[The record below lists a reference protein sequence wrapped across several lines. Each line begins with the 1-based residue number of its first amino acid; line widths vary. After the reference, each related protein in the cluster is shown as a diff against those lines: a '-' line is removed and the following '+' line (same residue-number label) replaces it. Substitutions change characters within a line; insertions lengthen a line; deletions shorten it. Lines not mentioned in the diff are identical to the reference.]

1 MTLHML
7 QLQPDMAASMRWAG
21 TQGLLGSRSDDLGY
35 VWHALLSAVFGPL
48 APKPFALVERPG
60 RPAALLGYAAHDAPA
75 LRDYAALFAFPDAA
89 AAACVSALAGK
100 AMPDRFREG
109 QRLGFSV
116 RIRPIVRVDGAGG
129 RTTVRE
135 RDAFLHAIADVPSTT
150 LIDRSVVYRDWLVRR
165 LVDGGAVAETVSLDA
180 IRRTRVVRRARDRS
194 LREPEGPD
202 VTASGVL
209 HVTDPNLFAALLA
222 RGVGRHRAF
231 GFGMLLLRPC

>member
-21 TQGLLGSRSDDLGY
+21 TQGLLESRSDDLGY
-35 VWHALLSAVFGPL
+35 VWHALLAAVFGPL
-48 APKPFALVERPG
+48 APKPFALVEHPG
-60 RPAALLGYAAHDAPA
+60 RSATLLGYAAHDAPA
-75 LRDYAALFAFPDAA
+75 LRDHAALFAFPDAA
-89 AAACVSALAGK
+89 AAAGVTGLASK

-129 RTTVRE
+129 RATVRE

-150 LIDRSVVYRDWLVRR
+150 LIDRSAIYRDWLVRQ
-165 LVDGGAVAETVSLDA
+165 LAGGGAAADTVSLDA
-180 IRRTRVVRRARDRS
+180 IRRTRVVRRGRDRRLS
-194 LREPEGPD
+194 APEGPD

-209 HVTDPNLFAALLA
+209 HVTDPDLFAALLA